1 MSAGGPSLMPTTWRC
16 TPNHRAV
23 PASLLDRANRPM
35 RLIAQCTVVLLA
47 LASCA
52 SPYAQPNPV
61 PTASPP
67 PSATPATPPVAP
79 ATATPRATLSPPA
92 SATNAAPSLPSE
104 FPPGEYLVYIQG
116 AGRST
121 LHMLRLDTEEDAK
134 IADDVG
140 LDAAI
145 HFPSWSLATT
155 LFEFA
160 GGSYPDG
167 LFRVTDLISGAV
179 LTTSSDGI
187 SSPSWSPDGANLAA
201 AFKRDLAIIPLDGGT
216 PSIIARCSDRPPEG
230 EWVCGAAS
238 WAPDGRRI
246 AYVQSVSGAGDPDPD
261 AGVYIL
267 QIELASGGQWQ
278 SRREHGPLAGV
289 IYSGPRWSPD
299 STCIAFPTR
308 KGIEIFD
315 VERGSTV
322 RELYLDF
329 IPDSLVWSPDG
340 QRLAVTSNGYLSIVD
355 AQSGLAQS
363 QRRDLAMEAVVAWIS
378 LPLTLY

>member
-1 MSAGGPSLMPTTWRC
+1 MPTTLLC

-23 PASLLDRANRPM
+23 PASLLDRTNRLM
-35 RLIAQCTVVLLA
+35 RLIAQCTVALLA

-52 SPYAQPNPV
+52 SPVAQPNPV

-67 PSATPATPPVAP
+67 PSATPATPPDAP
-79 ATATPRATLSPPA
+79 APATPRATLSPPA
-92 SATNAAPSLPSE
+92 SATNAAPRLPSE
-104 FPPGEYLVYIQG
+104 FLPGEYLVYIQG
-116 AGRST
+116 PGKST
-121 LHMLRLDTEEDAK
+121 LHMLRLDTWEDAK

-155 LFEFA
+155 LFEFG

-167 LFRVTDLISGAV
+167 LFRVTGLISGAA
-179 LTTSSDGI
+179 LITSSDGI
-187 SSPSWSPDGANLAA
+187 SSPSWSPDGASLAA
-201 AFKRDLAIIPLDGGT
+201 TFKRDLAIIPLNGGT
-216 PSIIARCSDRPPEG
+216 PSIVARCSDRPPEG
-230 EWVCGAAS
+230 EWACGAAS
-238 WAPDGRRI
+238 WSPDGRRI

-267 QIELASGGQWQ
+267 QIELAPGGEWQ
-278 SRREHGPLAGV
+278 SRREIGPLAGV
-289 IYSGPRWSPD
+289 IFSGPRWSPD
-299 STCIAFPTR
+299 STYIAFPTR

-322 RELYLDF
+322 RELQLDF

-340 QRLAVTSNGYLSIVD
+340 QRLAVASNGYLAIVD
-355 AQSGLAQS
+355 ALSGLILPQP
-363 QRRDLAMEAVVAWIS
+363 RDLAMEAAVAWVS
-378 LPLTLY
+378 LPFTPE